1 MASATSDSPAPLSA
15 KPGRTDK
22 RTAATRLALIESAER
37 LFAQHGVEGISLR
50 QIAADAGCANTN
62 AVAYHFGSKEALVEA
77 VLRHRVPVLE
87 ARRRELLGALDRP
100 SLLDL
105 CDVLWRPFL
114 EQVDSTGRHSYA
126 AFLAGLFRSGALP
139 IRAAMSSDYPVTD
152 AVLDGIAAQLAP
164 ASEARMMERLPLVTL
179 LIAGALKQIDESAMT
194 TNDAEVRFA
203 DAVAMTAAAL
213 AAAPIE

>member
-1 MASATSDSPAPLSA
+1 MATATTNSSAIIPA

-22 RTAATRLALIESAER
+22 RTAATRLALIESAEH

-77 VLRHRVPVLE
+77 VLRHRVPGLE
-87 ARRRELLGALDRP
+87 AQRGELLATLDQP
-100 SLLDL
+100 SLLAL
-105 CDVLWRPFL
+105 CNVLWRPFL
-114 EQVDSTGRHSYA
+114 EQVDRAGRHSYA

-139 IRAAMSSDYPVTD
+139 MRAAMSSDYPVTD
-152 AVLDGIAAQLAP
+152 AVLDGIAARLPP
-164 ASEARMMERLPLVTL
+164 ASAERMMERLPLVTL
-179 LIAGALKQIDESAMT
+179 LIAGALKQIDEAART
-194 TNDAEVRFA
+194 TSDAEALFA

-213 AAAPIE
+213 AAPPIE